1 MNYVRQRVAN
11 PDFEIVNPGV
21 ESCKSI
27 FFGVD
32 LVGGVYPVRKR
43 GEQAEGHIIADI
55 GSSPTSQVIGKMGN
69 RGYGNRT

>member
-1 MNYVRQRVAN
+1 MSGRGSQTQILRQLT
-11 PDFEIVNPGV
+11 PGV

-43 GEQAEGHIIADI
+43 GEQAEGHRIADI
-55 GSSPTSQVIGKMGN
+55 GSSPTSQVIGKMEN
-69 RGYGNRT
+69 RGYVIAHDR